1 MKEVGKYNLYK
12 GISTIMTVG
21 TPIITLACCSDFFVH
36 RSDTAM
42 SATAIFTILIACL
55 FLKDKLADKM
65 KVPSAFVL
73 STVLL
78 ILIVLVEK
86 ILQPM
91 KLVCIATMI
100 TSGIDKLTFERMYKR
115 LELSFPDS
123 LPIYQFA
130 GFILSTT
137 DKIMGENKDVK

>member
-12 GISTIMTVG
+12 GISTVMTVG

-91 KLVCIATMI
+91 KLEIGRASCR
-100 TSGIDKLTFERMYKR
+100 ER
-115 LELSFPDS
+115 
-123 LPIYQFA
+123 
-130 GFILSTT
+130 
-137 DKIMGENKDVK
+137 V

>member
-1 MKEVGKYNLYK
+1 
-12 GISTIMTVG
+12 
-21 TPIITLACCSDFFVH
+21 
-36 RSDTAM
+36 
-42 SATAIFTILIACL
+42 
-55 FLKDKLADKM
+55 M

-115 LELSFPDS
+115 LELVFPDS
-123 LPIYQFA
+123 LPTYQFA